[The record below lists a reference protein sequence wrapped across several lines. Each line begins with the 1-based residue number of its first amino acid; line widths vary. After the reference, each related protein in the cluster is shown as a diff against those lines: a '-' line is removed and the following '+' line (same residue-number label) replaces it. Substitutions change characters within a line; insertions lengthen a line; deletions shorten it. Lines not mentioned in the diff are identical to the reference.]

1 MWQDRLGEGER
12 GSALQERGGPAGGE
26 EETVAGHRCQWQWT
40 SLSGEGHILR
50 GVGILTPFDPGAGG
64 ADLAPPPRANA
75 YSRKK
80 SMGGNSDNFCIFLN
94 VCWVC

>member
-64 ADLAPPPRANA
+64 QIWPPPPACKRIFP
-75 YSRKK
+75 KK
-80 SMGGNSDNFCIFLN
+80 INGWKF
-94 VCWVC
+94 

>member
-64 ADLAPPPRANA
+64 ADLAPPRVQTHIPEKNQWVEILITFV
-75 YSRKK
+75 YS
-80 SMGGNSDNFCIFLN
+80 
-94 VCWVC
+94 

>member
-40 SLSGEGHILR
+40 SLSGEGHIFR
-50 GVGILTPFDPGAGG
+50 GVGILTPFDPGARGG
-64 ADLAPPPRANA
+64 QICPLRMQTRIPEEKQWVEILIIFV
-75 YSRKK
+75 YS
-80 SMGGNSDNFCIFLN
+80 
-94 VCWVC
+94 